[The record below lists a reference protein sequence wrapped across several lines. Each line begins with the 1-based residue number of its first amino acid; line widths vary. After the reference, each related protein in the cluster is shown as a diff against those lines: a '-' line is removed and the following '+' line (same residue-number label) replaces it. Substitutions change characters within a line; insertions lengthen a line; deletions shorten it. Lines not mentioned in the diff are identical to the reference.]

1 MNDERPIQ
9 DIARYNK
16 GMRQSLI
23 DKTYFLDKVDAE
35 VFVDFGCADGVLL
48 QYMNNLFPENHYIG
62 YDFNR
67 QMLDQAAKILPET
80 TRLCDSLKSVK
91 ETLKT
96 EFAGKKS
103 CLILSSVIHEVY
115 SYSNPQQFWD
125 DIFELEFDF
134 ISIRDMCVSN
144 TCSRPSDPI
153 TVARVHQIFDADLIA
168 DWESSWG
175 SLDENWS
182 LTHFFLTYRYT
193 DNWARESRENYLP
206 ITKEKLL
213 QLIPNCYYPHFIEH
227 YTLPFL
233 RGQVYKDFQIQLHER
248 THLKLIIRKSTEEA
262 QTNES

>member
-1 MNDERPIQ
+1 MNDERPIK
-9 DIARYNK
+9 DIAKYNK

-62 YDFNR
+62 YD
-67 QMLDQAAKILPET
+67 
-80 TRLCDSLKSVK
+80 LCDEMIAQAGKRLHDEILLFSDLKKVK
-91 ETLKT
+91 ECLKT
-96 EFAGKKS
+96 TYKGKKS

-115 SYSNPQQFWD
+115 SYSNADDFWQQ
-125 DIFELEFDF
+125 IFDLDFDF

-144 TCSRPSDPI
+144 SCSRPSDPI

-168 DWESSWG
+168 DWESTWG

-193 DNWARESRENYLP
+193 DNWDRESRENYLP

-213 QLIPNCYYPHFIEH
+213 QIVPNHYYPHFIEH
-227 YTLPFL
+227 YTLPYL
-233 RGQVYKDFQIQLHER
+233 RDQVFNDFQIQLQER
-248 THLKLIIRKSTEEA
+248 THLKLILRK
-262 QTNES
+262 NGKIFK